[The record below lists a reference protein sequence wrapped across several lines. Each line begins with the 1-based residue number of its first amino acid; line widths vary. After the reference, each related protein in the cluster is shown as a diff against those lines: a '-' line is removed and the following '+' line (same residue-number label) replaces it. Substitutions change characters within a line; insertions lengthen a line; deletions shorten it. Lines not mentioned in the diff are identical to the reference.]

1 MNKKFLPKVFGW
13 MFIGLL
19 VTFLTAYTVSLN
31 AKMLENIYSSF
42 WTIIIFIV
50 EIIISFTLSTKI
62 DKLSGTTATCLY
74 IFFAFITGLSFS
86 FIFLA
91 YEMASI
97 IIIFLVAAILFG
109 IFALIGRYTKI
120 DLSKIRTYLT
130 MGLFAVLIIMFINFF
145 IANNTIDIIACIISI
160 IVFLGFTAYDIQNI
174 CENSMYYD
182 IEERNI
188 AIIGAFSI
196 YLDFINLFM
205 DLLRL
210 FGDPRD

>member
-1 MNKKFLPKVFGW
+1 
-13 MFIGLL
+13 
-19 VTFLTAYTVSLN
+19 
-31 AKMLENIYSSF
+31 
-42 WTIIIFIV
+42 
-50 EIIISFTLSTKI
+50 
-62 DKLSGTTATCLY
+62 
-74 IFFAFITGLSFS
+74 
-86 FIFLA
+86 
-91 YEMASI
+91 
-97 IIIFLVAAILFG
+97 
-109 IFALIGRYTKI
+109 
-120 DLSKIRTYLT
+120 
-130 MGLFAVLIIMFINFF
+130 MFINFF